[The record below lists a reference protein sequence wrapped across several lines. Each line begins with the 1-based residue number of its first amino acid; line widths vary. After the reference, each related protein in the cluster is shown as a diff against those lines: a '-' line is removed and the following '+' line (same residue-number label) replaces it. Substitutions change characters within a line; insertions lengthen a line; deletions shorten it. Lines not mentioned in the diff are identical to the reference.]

1 MSDAPSGLGDP
12 GGQAVRGCPAC
23 RARLPAT
30 ARFCPSCGR
39 SVEPGP
45 SDERR
50 PVTILFLDIVG
61 STAIAER
68 LDAEDW
74 KAMVDPALATF
85 TAIVERHGGRVAQ
98 LLGDGLLAFFGAPV
112 AHEDDA
118 ARAVRAGLD
127 LVGAARTLGRQ
138 AIGSQAVGSQAIHLE
153 IRVGINTGD
162 VVVGAVGG
170 EGRSEYLAVGDAVNV
185 AARLQSVA
193 PPMGVLISAETH
205 RLVAT
210 EVDGRPVGPLA
221 LKGKAEPVTGFEVV
235 AIQAVGGHRRRV
247 REAAALVGRERQLA
261 GLTGCGERLRAGAGS
276 VAWIVG
282 EPGLGKTRLVLEWR
296 RALLDPE
303 STVPGVRWVEASCPT
318 IGREL
323 PYHLARE
330 CLRGFLG
337 LAGNS
342 DHARMRRE
350 VESAASGLADLED
363 AVPLLARLLDLPPTP
378 EDEAALAGLDGRAV
392 QRRLARAFRA
402 VFEQATSNGPIV
414 LVAEDIHWIDPSS
427 AELMAELV
435 HAVTAQ
441 PLLMCMT
448 MRPDPTPGVER
459 IDREIGALP
468 DDARVELRLEPLDDA
483 AQRRLAAELLED
495 DDLPLAVR
503 SAILDR
509 SDGNPLFVE
518 ELIATLL
525 ERGLLRREV
534 GGWSIDARGPD
545 TVPAS
550 LQGLLLAS
558 LDALPRPIH
567 RLAMI
572 GSVIGREAPLGLVR
586 AVAGLMGEAAA
597 ERAADAAALA
607 GVIDAAGLLQLGG
620 RDGDILTF
628 RHALV
633 HDAAYG
639 SLVRA
644 DRRALHEIVG
654 RRLEHE
660 AELAGRL
667 DEAATTL
674 AYHFGR
680 AEDHEPTI
688 RYGRI
693 AAERAAASYA
703 NAEALALYDT
713 TIEAGRAHLGA
724 GPYDADDR
732 DARLDLVRLLE
743 ARCTILELVGRVDE
757 TGGSYSEALG
767 IVPADQVAWRA
778 RLEMLIGSAAGDRGH
793 FAEAEARYIAAEAT
807 LGARPPDDDPDWWK
821 AWIDIRG
828 KRVDRAYWLADTNEM
843 EQLIAS
849 LEEPVNLHGTPLQRA
864 AYHDL
869 MASYLQRR
877 DRYVP
882 SQEVLDHKLASAAAT
897 AELGNRRSM
906 AWARFTL
913 GFTCTWNLDFDAA
926 ERALAAALADAE
938 RIGDALLEA
947 RSITYLSVVLRRQ
960 GRVAETLLLAERT
973 IAASRPLG
981 AYQYVAIALANRA
994 WAELR
999 LGDVAT
1005 ARLDAETAERTW
1017 PAELSYPFRWLGLW
1031 PLVAVD
1037 VAEARTNDALPRC
1050 EALLDPSQQ
1059 PPAAPVA
1066 EALSRVLAAADD
1078 PRELAAALQVA
1089 LDRAREHAYL

>member
-1 MSDAPSGLGDP
+1 MSDAPSGLDVP

-23 RARLPAT
+23 GARLPAT

-127 LVGAARTLGRQ
+127 LVGAARTLSLGRP
-138 AIGSQAVGSQAIHLE
+138 AIGSRAIASQAIHLE
-153 IRVGINTGD
+153 VRVGINTGD

-210 EVDGRPVGPLA
+210 EVEGRPVGPLA

-235 AIQAVGGHRRRV
+235 AIREVGGHRRRV
-247 REAAALVGRERQLA
+247 REGAALVGRERQLA

-276 VAWIVG
+276 VARIVG
-282 EPGLGKTRLVLEWR
+282 EPGLGKTRLLLEWR
-296 RALLDPE
+296 RALLDPD
-303 STVPGVRWVEASCPT
+303 STLPGVRWVEAGCPT
-318 IGREL
+318 MGREL

-342 DHARMRRE
+342 DHARLRRE

-363 AVPLLARLLDLPPTP
+363 AVPLLARLLDLPPTL
-378 EDEAALAGLDGRAV
+378 EDEAALVGLDGRAV

-402 VFEQATSNGPIV
+402 VFERATSSGPIV

-435 HAVTAQ
+435 HAVAAQ
-441 PLLMCMT
+441 PLLVCMT

-459 IDREIGALP
+459 IDREIGGLP

-495 DDLPLAVR
+495 DDLPVAVR

-518 ELIATLL
+518 ELVATLL

-534 GGWSIDARGPD
+534 GRWSIDERGPD

-572 GSVIGREAPLGLVR
+572 SSVIGREAPLGLVR
-586 AVAGLMGEAAA
+586 AVASQMGEAAA
-597 ERAADAAALA
+597 ERAAAAAALV

-620 RDGDILTF
+620 RDSDILVF

-644 DRRALHEIVG
+644 DRRALHEVVG

-660 AELAGRL
+660 AELTGRL
-667 DEAATTL
+667 DETAATL
-674 AYHFGR
+674 AHHFGR

-693 AAERAAASYA
+693 AAERAATSFA
-703 NAEALALYDT
+703 NDEALGWYQVAITSARALLAEGGEAAAMQSRRELGELLDAMARLLWLCGRSDDAVAAFVEAVGIVAGSDPVWTARLATAAGAVQADRRRDAEARPHYVAAEAL
-713 TIEAGRAHLGA
+713 LGDPP
-724 GPYDADDR
+724 GS
-732 DARLDLVRLLE
+732 
-743 ARCTILELVGRVDE
+743 G
-757 TGGSYSEALG
+757 TG
-767 IVPADQVAWRA
+767 
-778 RLEMLIGSAAGDRGH
+778 
-793 FAEAEARYIAAEAT
+793 
-807 LGARPPDDDPDWWK
+807 WWE
-821 AWIDIRG
+821 AWIELRT
-828 KRVDRAYWLADTNEM
+828 RRANQAYWLNEVGEM
-843 EQLIAS
+843 AALLSS
-849 LEEPVNLHGTPLQRA
+849 LEEPLRLHGTPAQRA
-864 AYHDL
+864 DHLFHIAE
-869 MASYLQRR
+869 YLQRR
-877 DRYVP
+877 DRYAP
-882 SQEVLDHKLASAAAT
+882 SEEGLRIKLAGSAANRQRGDRRVT
-897 AELGNRRSM
+897 A
-906 AWARFTL
+906 WDRFSL
-913 GFTCTWNLDFDAA
+913 GFTYLWNLDYAAA
-926 ERALAAALADAE
+926 ERELSMALAEAQH
-938 RIGDALLEA
+938 IGDTLLEM
-947 RSITYLSVVLRRQ
+947 RSIVYLAILYRRQ
-960 GRVAETLLLAERT
+960 RRPDDATT
-973 IAASRPLG
+973 ASNRALELNARLG
-981 AYQYVAIALANRA
+981 LEQYTAVGLANRA
-994 WAELR
+994 WASLQG
-999 LGDVAT
+999 GDPASGRADAT
-1005 ARLDAETAERTW
+1005 RADGIFATDAA
-1017 PAELSYPFRWLGLW
+1017 SPFRWLAIW
-1031 PLVAVD
+1031 PLIAADIADGDSDAAAARCAV
-1037 VAEARTNDALPRC
+1037 
-1050 EALLDPSQQ
+1050 LLSPLLQ

-1066 EALSRVLAAADD
+1066 EALALVLAAADD

-1089 LDRAREHAYL
+1089 LDCAREHAYL